1 MFASGFRLWLKRR
14 LPKLSN
20 VDVKITNR
28 STRTSFE
35 WAGLN
40 SLLVSQ
46 IELTFGSNKRALLQI
61 RPFLTLTYL
70 PGF

>member
-40 SLLVSQ
+40 SLFVSQ
-46 IELTFGSNKRALLQI
+46 IELTFGPVSYTH
-61 RPFLTLTYL
+61 LTLPTKL
-70 PGF
+70 EV